1 MRLIN
6 FLKGLL
12 IPEVE
17 TYRLTRGK
25 TRYTISEKGSK
36 RFLKV
41 NGVIYS
47 ELDKKSLY
55 LGSYHDYFL
64 PLPSIYGKS
73 KILMLGLGAGTIP
86 FYLSKLYGSKVSI
99 DVVEIDK
106 DYLDLTKR
114 FLPAGSI
121 NFKIIIGDGAEFVR
135 KSKNKYDIIRQDVY
149 ERGVRIPGQFLGKK
163 FIGAAYDALTDDGM
177 LAINFAPDV
186 IYLPV
191 YLHKLRK
198 SFGHVYRISHIRFA
212 NYIILCSKKLDKR
225 QMLRLVES
233 KMKMNEGNRSLLKAY
248 RSMR

>member
-1 MRLIN
+1 MKTIAKANQAKEPLLRKVIHNNLEEQIRQLTN
-6 FLKGLL
+6 ELKIKKGQLKQG
-12 IPEVE
+12 VD
-17 TYRLTRGK
+17 R
-25 TRYTISEKGSK
+25 EK
-36 RFLKV
+36 
-41 NGVIYS
+41 
-47 ELDKKSLY
+47 
-55 LGSYHDYFL
+55 
-64 PLPSIYGKS
+64 
-73 KILMLGLGAGTIP
+73 LGADREKQGADREKFAEEIFRQQTNELKIKKGQ
-86 FYLSKLYGSKVSI
+86 LKQGVDREKLGA
-99 DVVEIDK
+99 DREIDK

-135 KSKNKYDIIRQDVY
+135 KSKNKYDIIIQDVY

>member
-1 MRLIN
+1 MKTIAKANQAKEPLLRKVIHNNLEEQIRQLTN
-6 FLKGLL
+6 ELKIKKGQLKQG
-12 IPEVE
+12 VD
-17 TYRLTRGK
+17 R
-25 TRYTISEKGSK
+25 EK
-36 RFLKV
+36 
-41 NGVIYS
+41 
-47 ELDKKSLY
+47 
-55 LGSYHDYFL
+55 
-64 PLPSIYGKS
+64 
-73 KILMLGLGAGTIP
+73 LGA
-86 FYLSKLYGSKVSI
+86 
-99 DVVEIDK
+99 DREIDK

-135 KSKNKYDIIRQDVY
+135 KSKNKYDIIIQDVY